1 MPKVLQRD
9 IEELESYYHS
19 GDFVGYDCCLETLE
33 ATVKQCALYAKLL
46 CESALQGFL
55 LHARGLHALL
65 RRQSM
70 KYSVCPDNRDIHLK
84 PSHWLQSDMVLPY
97 LLHPVREVF
106 RLYR

>member
-1 MPKVLQRD
+1 MVKVGIL
-9 IEELESYYHS
+9 
-19 GDFVGYDCCLETLE
+19 GAAGYTGGS
-33 ATVKQCALYAKLL
+33 CALRQT
-46 CESALQGFL
+46 ALQGFL

-70 KYSVCPDNRDIHLK
+70 KYSVCPDNRDIPLK